1 MQSRSRYRRNRRQAA
16 RATGILRRFLAEN
29 MLQTS
34 AALAFTTLLALV
46 PLIAVVV
53 AVADLIPYFDLL
65 LGRLTGVLRETLL
78 PSGAAGTIAGGIERF
93 SGRAQRLTVAGLAL
107 LAVTAFLLMQTIERA
122 FNHLWQVEPRP
133 LVARLGLYA
142 FAMLV
147 WPFLLGAV
155 ALASSLA
162 LSASLGLLDD
172 LPWARSLLPQAVSS
186 LLLGLFFAFLY
197 YAVPNARVSRRAAL
211 LGGAFAT
218 VAIAGMQRLFEFY
231 LTASGVF
238 RSVYGAFS
246 AIPIFLVWL
255 HLSWAIVLF
264 GGLLAARLNRPAS
277 G

>member
-16 RATGILRRFLAEN
+16 RTTGILRRFLAEN

-46 PLIAVVV
+46 PLIAVVL

-65 LGRLTGVLRETLL
+65 LTRLTGVLRETLL
-78 PSGAAGTIAGGIERF
+78 PSGAAGTIAGSIGRF
-93 SGRAQRLTVAGLAL
+93 SLRAQRLTLVGLAF

-133 LVARLGLYA
+133 LAARLGLYT
-142 FAMLV
+142 FVMLV

-162 LSASLGLLDD
+162 VSASLGLLDD
-172 LPWARSLLPQAVSS
+172 QPWARSLLPQLVSS

-197 YAVPNARVSRRAAL
+197 YAVPNARVGGKAAL
-211 LGGAFAT
+211 LGGAFAC
-218 VAIAGMQRLFEFY
+218 VAIAALQRLFEFY
-231 LTASGVF
+231 LASSGVL

-255 HLSWAIVLF
+255 HLSWSIVLF
-264 GGLLAARLNRPAS
+264 GGLLAARLSPR
-277 G
+277 GQG